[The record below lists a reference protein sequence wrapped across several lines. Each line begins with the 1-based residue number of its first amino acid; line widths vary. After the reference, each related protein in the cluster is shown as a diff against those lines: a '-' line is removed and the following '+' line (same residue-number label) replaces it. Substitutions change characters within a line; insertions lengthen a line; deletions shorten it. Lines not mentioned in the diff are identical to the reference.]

1 MSPKIQICIPC
12 MDTVPTQ
19 FLGSIMSLQRTPETS
34 MSVEMGTMIYLA
46 RNNLA
51 TKAMDNDIEWT
62 MWFDSDMVF
71 PPDTMIR
78 LLNTAIDRR
87 IDILSTV
94 CYRRR
99 PPYSPVLFDKLTID
113 EKTGWADFTERTEV
127 PDEIFEVAAT
137 GFACTLV
144 NTRVFR
150 EVRNINYSMF
160 QPIYNNSEDLSFCWR
175 ARQAGFKIYA
185 DPSLN
190 VGHVGHMVF
199 GKETYK
205 K

>member
-1 MSPKIQICIPC
+1 MTPKIQICVPA

-19 FLGSIMSLQRTPETS
+19 FLGSIMSLQRTPDTS

-71 PPDTMIR
+71 APDTLIK
-78 LLNTAIDRR
+78 LLTTAQERK
-87 IDILSTV
+87 IDILSAV
-94 CYRRR
+94 CYRRK
-99 PPYSPVLFDKLTID
+99 PPYSPVIFDKLNID
-113 EKTGWADFTERTEV
+113 ESNGWADYTEPESI
-127 PDEIFEVAAT
+127 PDEIFEVQAV
-137 GFACTLV
+137 GFGCILV

-150 EVRNINYSMF
+150 EVRNISYSMF
-160 QPIYNNSEDLSFCWR
+160 QPIFNNSEDLSFCWR
-175 ARQAGFKIYA
+175 ARKAGFKIYA
-185 DPSLN
+185 DPSIN
-190 VGHVGHMVF
+190 IGHIGQMVF
-199 GKETYK
+199 GRETWK